1 MRARNDIIYILF
13 CLLPGMTVVSC
24 SSSDDMGYDVV
35 DSAVATAQPID
46 LLVSVGER
54 AMKNSQATPVTRS
67 GTSTFPGIDLMV
79 AIPFHTN
86 GNNTKVAVTDEPLI
100 DLIGVDEGDIAKEYE
115 TEKYNTYYVD
125 RCHLMTGTNRMLV
138 YGKAKPAHTD
148 QTYDPAV
155 HGKLSDLPTIRTK
168 TENITFSLSSIR
180 ESTEA
185 HADANAL
192 ASYMTTIA
200 NTTGWSTTEDPTLL
214 SHYKHF
220 INADNEGGS
229 GLMSGAAENIKVFVA
244 ELKTK
249 LQERKAATADDAL
262 KTLID
267 NIIAKIN
274 DNTTISSNTYPRSI
288 GLPDGA
294 AVMRWT
300 IDKNTGNGKFE
311 VRTTTTHLDNI
322 NGINRYT
329 YPAEMMFFTDS
340 PIRTSGEEVQKTT
353 YQNNT
358 DKLWDAFLDTYYNGP
373 TAVNTN
379 TKAVAVENP
388 LQYGVA
394 QLKLTLT
401 TMSATLKDA
410 KDETVEGASM
420 ATLPMT
426 GLIIGGQHTVGHDM
440 KPRGAQ
446 TDVDGRFIYESTVD
460 ATNLATEGYKT
471 STLVLQSYDGEKVPV
486 ILEFENNT
494 GHAFTGKD
502 GTVYPG
508 TRFYLIGMTDPADP
522 TVTGTGECAGR
533 VFTQDYTTTMTMNVT
548 SLAKAYTCMPDLLAP
563 RLEVGVQVV
572 TKWIQ
577 ATTTNVAL

>member
-86 GNNTKVAVTDEPLI
+86 GTGVAVTDEPLI
-100 DLIGVDEGDIAKEYE
+100 DLVGADEGDIAKEYE

-148 QTYDPAV
+148 QTYNPAV

-192 ASYMTTIA
+192 ANYMTTIA

-229 GLMSGAAENIKVFVA
+229 GLMSGAEANIEAFVA

-300 IDKNTGNGKFE
+300 IDQNTGNGKFE

-340 PIRTSGEEVQKTT
+340 PIRTSGEEVQKAT

-358 DKLWDAFLDTYYNGP
+358 DKLWDAFLNTYYNGP

-471 STLVLQSYDGEKVPV
+471 STLVLQSYDDEKVPV

-522 TVTGTGECAGR
+522 TVTGSGECAGR
-533 VFTQDYTTTMTMNVT
+533 VFTQDYTTTMTMKVT

-577 ATTTNVAL
+577 ATAVNVPL